1 VPGHWLVAEALLAS
15 SAWMSEIA
23 AGDGAHPGA
32 KGYEAITRLLL
43 DGGLLAWLIE
53 PAREG

>member
-1 VPGHWLVAEALLAS
+1 
-15 SAWMSEIA
+15 MSEIA

-32 KGYEAITRLLL
+32 GGYEAITGLLL

-53 PAREG
+53 PTPEG